1 MTPHMENDFKM
12 TLSSEDREQI
22 TKEIES
28 LPPDKV
34 KEVLDFIGYLKVKEL
49 NSGVDVASLILQQR
63 GLAKIWDGEEETLY
77 AL

>member
-1 MTPHMENDFKM
+1 MNPNMGGDFKVA
-12 TLSSEDREQI
+12 LSPEDREQI

-34 KEVLDFIGYLKVKEL
+34 REVLDFIGYLKIKEL

-63 GLAKIWDGEEETLY
+63 GLAKIWKGEEETLY